1 MTNTVF
7 IMHKNS
13 HTSLPVRLAFTILSF
28 LLYNTTGMAIF
39 KRLAD
44 ILRANINAMLEQ
56 AEDPEKMLK
65 LIVADMEEALRK
77 ATVATAQAIANE
89 KRLKAKYEKA
99 LALAGEWQKKAE
111 NALKSGNEEMALK
124 ALDKKVEYESLAAQ
138 YEAAYKEAHQVS
150 ERLRKQLD
158 ELKAKL
164 EEARTR
170 YTTLIARKKAAEA
183 QKEFVKY
190 SGSFGGE
197 VFGKFDKMEEKILRQ
212 EEEAKALADLSGDD
226 IEEEYEKLEKRNR
239 VQSELEALKEKLGM
253 KEG

>member
-1 MTNTVF
+1 
-7 IMHKNS
+7 
-13 HTSLPVRLAFTILSF
+13 
-28 LLYNTTGMAIF
+28 MAIF
-39 KRLAD
+39 KKLAD
-44 ILRANINAMLEQ
+44 ILRANINALLEQ

-65 LIVADMEEALRK
+65 LIIADMEEALRK

-89 KRLKAKYEKA
+89 KRLRSKYEKA
-99 LALAGEWQKKAE
+99 RALAEEWHKKAE
-111 NALKSGNEEMALK
+111 NTLKSGNEDLALK
-124 ALDKKVEYESLAAQ
+124 ALDKKVEYESLAAR
-138 YEAAYKEAHQVS
+138 YETAYKEAHQVA

-170 YTTLIARKKAAEA
+170 YTTLIARKRAAEV

-212 EEEAKALADLSGDD
+212 EEEAKALVELAEDD
-226 IEEEYEKLEKRNR
+226 VEKEYEELEKESR
-239 VQSELEALKEKLGM
+239 VQSELEALKAKLGI